1 MGDDFKENGIP
12 IPSDGV
18 SPADSTLSDS
28 SDEARPVLKLDKM
41 NSNELRGAMTKAEQG
56 MQRAVRKVQKS
67 LQTQERI
74 AKVIDEKKRRKALL
88 PISSSPIQPVTEGR
102 DMDEKSTPS
111 CERHDSDES
120 FKSVSTIHRSD
131 SDKSVATRELYEN
144 YKDELNETKFS
155 DSIRS
160 PVVFPRSAPGL
171 QPPLRHDMSRHF
183 FPVNPLAMSPFAD
196 HHVTEPDEQ
205 TGLGVL
211 PMSRNSS
218 QASTSTTATA
228 KGILDE
234 PVGRPMM
241 SYESSNSLEPHHVS
255 ESNGTF

>member
-144 YKDELNETKFS
+144 HKDELNERS

-160 PVVFPRSAPGL
+160 PVVFPQSSMPGL
-171 QPPLRHDMSRHF
+171 KPPLRHDMLRHF
-183 FPVNPLAMSPFAD
+183 FPVNPSAMKPFA
-196 HHVTEPDEQ
+196 VTEPDEQ